1 MAEQPS
7 FNFALEYSAC
17 GEYTVA
23 IPNQFR
29 KPLMRFLWRRLL
41 YVALATLVLAGGFI
55 GWAYRATQHVPDF
68 YERQLEA
75 ENPVVQRQR
84 GDEFE
89 RQALEL
95 NNQIRKS
102 DHWQARF
109 SADEINAWLAVD
121 MPEKFP
127 EMLPDDV
134 RSPRVAIE
142 PDLFQLACRV
152 ENTRF
157 SSIVSLGVQPYVTS
171 EPNVLALRV
180 KQLRAGAL
188 PIPLG
193 KYLEKIALQCAKA
206 GIPLRWTEEEG
217 DPVALVTLPLDPEDF
232 RNRHV
237 KVEEIQLAE
246 GALIVS
252 GVSEP
257 IAE

>member
-1 MAEQPS
+1 M
-7 FNFALEYSAC
+7 
-17 GEYTVA
+17 A
-23 IPNQFR
+23 IPNHFR
-29 KPLMRFLWRRLL
+29 KSFMHSLWRRLF
-41 YVALATLVLAGGFI
+41 YAALAILVLAGGFI
-55 GWAYRATQHVPDF
+55 GWAYRATQYVPDF

-75 ENPVVQRQR
+75 ENPVVQKRR

-102 DHWQARF
+102 DHWRASF
-109 SADEINAWLAVD
+109 SAEEINAWLAID

-127 EMLPDDV
+127 EVLPDDV

-142 PDLFQLACRV
+142 PEMFQLACRV
-152 ENTRF
+152 ENSRF
-157 SSIVSLGVQPYVTS
+157 TSVVSLGVQPYVTS

-193 KYLEKIALQCAKA
+193 QYLEKISHKCAQA
-206 GIPLRWTEEEG
+206 GIPLRWTEEDG
-217 DPVALVTLPLDPEDF
+217 DPVALVTLPLNPEDF
-232 RNRHV
+232 RNRRV
-237 KVEEIQLAE
+237 QVEEIELTD

-257 IAE
+257 VTD